1 VERCY
6 YYDWSWSFGLLNS
19 GWPNVDSTMTARE
32 QIAEQNDQ
40 ALFADGFDEAIIGMD
55 AARGRAIYDY
65 MLCAKILMDRD
76 EMTEEEAHEYME
88 FNVVTAFLGPMT
100 PLFIH
105 PLGSF

>member
-1 VERCY
+1 
-6 YYDWSWSFGLLNS
+6 
-19 GWPNVDSTMTARE
+19 
-32 QIAEQNDQ
+32 
-40 ALFADGFDEAIIGMD
+40 
-55 AARGRAIYDY
+55 
-65 MLCAKILMDRD
+65 MDRD